1 MRKNDFFKYLILN
14 GGGNAARRSELE
26 TQTLPYTFTSDS
38 HTLRNYRIYGT
49 SDGVGDLDSTTNKYV
64 IPVEINGVSVSILLD
79 SPLDDGDYIDFREQK
94 RFTADDSGEII
105 SLPVIPISSGI
116 NVIDIGTENQPS
128 KVYVQGNI
136 SAFSVSSWANVQKLV
151 RAGLHDKYF
160 AVGDQLVCNK
170 GNAELTW
177 DIIGFDHD
185 TPTDTQ
191 FTHSMTLQLHDC
203 LSSTMQFDAPEA
215 LYYAENGLAAGTY
228 NFTIQSGYDTAY
240 GGGKTYQFTLENAVE
255 QGGQITF
262 GWGYGTQAANA
273 KITSYDE
280 DLVQIEQVSVSE
292 GNGGTSLGTTDGT
305 STNLNHIHRV
315 RYGSNN
321 YAQGAIRQF
330 LNSDKSAGSVW
341 ESKTNFDRP
350 PVWNSDT
357 AGFMSDLDSD
367 FLAVVGAVHKI
378 ACINNVTDGGG
389 SVSFDDKFFLLSR
402 SEIYGGNEVTS
413 VDEGSPYPYY
423 SDYSDLSEAGTDTDM
438 NRIKYRSGTAQV
450 WGLRSSIT
458 TSGSHIRMINATG
471 AVGNYYANN
480 GGDGISPACNII

>member
-1 MRKNDFFKYLILN
+1 MRKNDFFKYLLLN

-49 SDGVGDLDSTTNKYV
+49 SNGVGDLDSTTNKYV

-94 RFTADDSGEII
+94 RFNADDSGEII

-185 TPTDTQ
+185 TPTDSQ
-191 FTHSMTLQLHDC
+191 YTHSMTLQLHDC
-203 LSSTMQFDAPEA
+203 LPSKMQFDAPEA

-255 QGGQITF
+255 PKGQLAF
-262 GWGYGTQAANA
+262 GWAYGTQAANA

-280 DLVQIEQVSVSE
+280 DLIQIEQVSVTE
-292 GNGGTSLGTTDGT
+292 GSGGTSLGTTDGN
-305 STNLNHIHRV
+305 SQNVNHIHKI

-321 YAQGAIRQF
+321 YGKSAIRQF
-330 LNSDKSAGSVW
+330 LNSSAAAGSVW
-341 ESKTNFDRP
+341 ESQDNQFDRP
-350 PVWNSDT
+350 PAWNSNT

-367 FLAVVGAVHKI
+367 FLAVVGAVHKVT
-378 ACINNVTDGGG
+378 CINTVTDGGG
-389 SVSFDDKFFLLSR
+389 SAAFDDKFFLLSR
-402 SEIYGGNEVTS
+402 SEVYGGNEVTS

-423 SDYSDLSEAGTDTDM
+423 SDYSDLSEAGTGNDS
-438 NRIKYRSGTAQV
+438 NRIKYRSGTAQT
-450 WGLRSSIT
+450 WRLRSPYS
-458 TSGSHIRMINATG
+458 
-471 AVGNYYANN
+471 AVGGNVRNISQT
-480 GGDGISPACNII
+480 GGIGQSDAGSSVGVSPVCNIV